1 MLKKAVLLFLIAF
14 TLNACVSK
22 KVYQELET
30 KFNNLRSSNS
40 ALIKEKDDLLVVKK
54 ALEDDLL
61 KLNKEFNDLTAQ
73 KAVLENGKSPKIV
86 ELPMPTPLL
95 FDGIN
100 IPASYANFL
109 ILNQCVLVP
118 TFNDVHDREA
128 LNIIANCFPTREVI
142 GISAID
148 LIWGFGTLHCLSQQI
163 PE

>member
-73 KAVLENGKSPKIV
+73 KAVLEN
-86 ELPMPTPLL
+86 
-95 FDGIN
+95 D
-100 IPASYANFL
+100 
-109 ILNQCVLVP
+109 LV
-118 TFNDVHDREA
+118 A
-128 LNIIANCFPTREVI
+128 LQ
-142 GISAID
+142 S
-148 LIWGFGTLHCLSQQI
+148 
-163 PE
+163 